1 MNAVSP
7 LSPCPSNSQAIQVY
21 VLWGKGWY
29 LSPYQSSGV
38 WQNALYIVGEYVV
51 QWLSHVWLFVIPWTA
66 ARQAPLSFTVAW
78 SLLKLMCIELVMPSI
93 HLILCHPF
101 CFCLQS
107 FPAPGSFPVS
117 QPLVSGGQSIG
128 ASALASVLP
137 MTIEVNMYLEVIND
151 WIKGFK
157 DFFSF
162 YSNYL
167 GERHQLLSCTEE
179 SLYESLQ
186 LSPAILCPEML
197 KY

>member
-1 MNAVSP
+1 MLLFSGSAMSDSLWSRGLQHARLLCLL
-7 LSPCPSNSQAIQVY
+7 LSPGVY
-21 VLWGKGWY
+21 SSSCA
-29 LSPYQSSGV
+29 LSR
-38 WQNALYIVGEYVV
+38 WC
-51 QWLSHVWLFVIPWTA
+51 H
-66 ARQAPLSFTVAW
+66 
-78 SLLKLMCIELVMPSI
+78 PSI
-93 HLILCHPF
+93 ASSVTPF

-117 QPLVSGGQSIG
+117 QPLGSGGQSIG
-128 ASALASVLP
+128 ASASASVLP

-167 GERHQLLSCTEE
+167 GERHQLLSCREE
-179 SLYESLQ
+179 SMYGSLQ